1 MATVR
6 DKSRYASTSE
16 DGRLHRRALWLCAG
30 DSLCCDGLA
39 RFADGTRRARG
50 YRAAGRFTV
59 TPFSAWSAGARDTG
73 SGPSRC
79 RWWSPLELRGGIYV
93 LRWEGP
99 GVARRYV
106 KEPGKRGSPKTAPW
120 FACSSETGGGSPP
133 QECRMD
139 RRAKSCLRETRV
151 WRGCRRPIG
160 LSCANRGSQPT
171 VRNHVPDGGMAA
183 PRADKE
189 YAGAARRRA
198 ITRVGSIM

>member
-6 DKSRYASTSE
+6 DKSRYGSTSE

-120 FACSSETGGGSPP
+120 FACSSETGGGISASRVPHGP
-133 QECRMD
+133 AGKELLTRNSRLARLPATYRFIVCQQRIPTNSS
-139 RRAKSCLRETRV
+139 KSCAG
-151 WRGCRRPIG
+151 WWYGCPASG
-160 LSCANRGSQPT
+160 
-171 VRNHVPDGGMAA
+171 
-183 PRADKE
+183 
-189 YAGAARRRA
+189 
-198 ITRVGSIM
+198 